1 MDSIISMATIEIA
14 WARQIESNLTAGNSL
29 TTSLDDF
36 CGFSTEDV
44 DKASGKLVL
53 MQSVIH
59 KPTNL
64 SN

>member
-14 WARQIESNLTAGNSL
+14 WARQIESNLTAGHSS

-36 CGFSTEDV
+36 CGFTTADV
-44 DKASGKLVL
+44 EKASGKLVL